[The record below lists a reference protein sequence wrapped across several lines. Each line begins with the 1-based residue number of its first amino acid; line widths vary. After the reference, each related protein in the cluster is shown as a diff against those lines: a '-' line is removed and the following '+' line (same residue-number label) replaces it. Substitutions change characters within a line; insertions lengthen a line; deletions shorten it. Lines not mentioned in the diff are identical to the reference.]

1 MSRSV
6 IVTKDGDKFK
16 VLVCFVQRGVI
27 SNSAMLANSE
37 ATRIAKQES
46 ITNIHLYEAEETDAK
61 S

>member
-16 VLVCFVQRGVI
+16 VLVCFVQRGVT

-46 ITNIHLYEAEETDAK
+46 ITDIHLYEAEETDAK